1 MRCNRLVTGYWFL
14 DPGGEKHRSIVS
26 LASSI
31 YQVNVLML
39 RNFFHIIG
47 SFSITFIQET
57 GKITLLLWKALIL
70 IFQRPLNLKNIL
82 KQMEEVG
89 IKSIPVVLITGAF
102 TGAVLALQSYTG
114 FKRFNA
120 ETFVGTVVALS
131 ITRELGPVLTGLMV
145 SGRVGSSMAAELGTM
160 QVTEQIDALY
170 TLAVNPIKYLIVPRL
185 LAALIMMPVL
195 VIFADLIG
203 ILGGYFVSVKVLHS
217 NPYIYLERTWD
228 YLELNDIYSGLFKA
242 GVFGI
247 IIATIS
253 CYQGFFTEG
262 GAEGVG
268 RATTKAVVL
277 SCLLILIFNYII
289 TALLF

>member
-1 MRCNRLVTGYWFL
+1 
-14 DPGGEKHRSIVS
+14 
-26 LASSI
+26 
-31 YQVNVLML
+31 ML
-39 RNFFHIIG
+39 NNFFHLIG
-47 SFSITFIQET
+47 SVSILFLQES
-57 GKITLLLWKALIL
+57 GRITLLLWKAVLL
-70 IFQRPLNLKNIL
+70 TFQRPFNLKDIL
-82 KQMEEVG
+82 RQMEEVG
-89 IKSIPVVLITGAF
+89 IKSMPVVLITGAF

-114 FKRFNA
+114 FQRFNA

-203 ILGGYFVSVKVLHS
+203 IAGGYFVSVKVLSS
-217 NPYIYLERTWD
+217 NPYTYMERTWN
-228 YLELNDIYSGLFKA
+228 YLELNDIFSGLFKA

-253 CYQGFFTEG
+253 CYQGFFTRG

>member
-1 MRCNRLVTGYWFL
+1 
-14 DPGGEKHRSIVS
+14 
-26 LASSI
+26 
-31 YQVNVLML
+31 ML
-39 RNFFHIIG
+39 SNFFHLIG
-47 SFSITFIQET
+47 STSILFLQES
-57 GKITLLLWKALIL
+57 GKVTLLLWKTALL
-70 IFQRPLNLKNIL
+70 TFQRPFNLKDIL
-82 KQMEEVG
+82 RQMEEVG
-89 IKSIPVVLITGAF
+89 IKSMPVVLITGAF

-114 FKRFNA
+114 FQRFNA

-203 ILGGYFVSVKVLHS
+203 IAGGYFVSVKILSS
-217 NPYIYLERTWD
+217 NPYTYMERTWN
-228 YLELNDIYSGLFKA
+228 YLELNDIFSGLFKA
-242 GVFGI
+242 CVFGV

-253 CYQGFFTEG
+253 CYQGFFTRG

>member
-1 MRCNRLVTGYWFL
+1 
-14 DPGGEKHRSIVS
+14 
-26 LASSI
+26 
-31 YQVNVLML
+31 ML
-39 RNFFHIIG
+39 RNFFHVIG

-57 GKITLLLWKALIL
+57 GKITLLLWKAHIL

-217 NPYIYLERTWD
+217 NPYIYMERTWD